1 MAVLEQG
8 YLNRLYN
15 LMDKAKKQG
24 EIDDAA
30 TLRWAI
36 FTKIPREC
44 PLRKGWDESGWVS

>member
-30 TLRWAI
+30 SLRWAI
-36 FTKIPREC
+36 FTLEQYLREQGIKVE
-44 PLRKGWDESGWVS
+44 L